1 MENEKRKKISPKAL
15 MKTAWRTLLF
25 ENSINFERMQSL
37 SFTYAMIPILKDLY
51 KTKEDLSKAL
61 KRHLQF
67 FNCNVLT
74 TSFIIGVTASMEE
87 QRANGEPLTDET
99 INSTKAGLMGPGAG
113 IGDALFWGTFVP
125 IVGGMAAAMAS
136 EGQIY
141 APIFHQIIRVGLWI
155 AAIIFG
161 VKFGYKEGLLILQKA
176 GQAGIKKITSGATM
190 LAATV
195 IGGLVAALVHAQT
208 GLTITSGDV
217 ALNLQTDL
225 FDQIAP
231 NLLPLLL
238 FFLIF
243 YLINK
248 RKWSPLLVIGFVFL
262 LGIVTTYFNILTV
275 A

>member
-208 GLTITSGDV
+208 GLTITSGDA